1 MNAAV
6 SGAALSRVGKMD
18 DERAAVEAALPGELL
33 GGLLHVDLAALKAN
47 YRQLAKAVQPAD
59 CAACIKSNAYGLGM
73 APVAEA
79 LWSAGC
85 RTFFVALPAEG
96 LALRV
101 VLPDAVIYV
110 LDGLLPRLAEIY
122 HGHGL
127 RPALSS
133 LDEIKEWAAFGKRRA
148 VRPKAALHLDTG
160 LNRLGLSPAEV
171 RHVAADRDHLACADE
186 PSHEMNLRQRQA
198 FDLMRSSLPAA
209 PASLSN
215 TPGALIGRDF
225 AYDLVRPGIGLYGGN
240 PYAQR
245 SNPMRPVVHLY
256 AAILQVRDVK
266 PGESVG
272 YGATWTADR
281 DSRIAIVAAGY
292 GDGLPR
298 TLSSP
303 ARGGPAHA
311 FLGGQFAPIVGRV
324 SMDLL
329 AIDVTDVPPSFA
341 RRGARAE
348 LIGAHVTVDDMA
360 RWAGTIPY
368 EILTRLGSRYS
379 RLYSGAD
386 A

>member
-1 MNAAV
+1 MDNE
-6 SGAALSRVGKMD
+6 GAA
-18 DERAAVEAALPGELL
+18 EAAAPDELV

-47 YRQLAKAVQPAD
+47 YRQLAKAVQPAA
-59 CAACIKSNAYGLGM
+59 CGACIKSNAYGLGLR
-73 APVAEA
+73 PVAAA

-96 LALRV
+96 LALRAI
-101 VLPDAVIYV
+101 LPTAVIYV
-110 LDGLLPRLAEIY
+110 LDGLLPRLAATY
-122 HGHGL
+122 HSHDL

-133 LDEIKEWAAFGKRRA
+133 LDEVKEWAAFSERHA
-148 VRPKAALHLDTG
+148 VRARAALHLDTG
-160 LNRLGLSPAEV
+160 LNRLGLSPGEV
-171 RHVAADRDHLACADE
+171 RHLAGERELLAAFEIALIITHLACADE
-186 PSHEMNLRQRQA
+186 PSHEMNERQRLA
-198 FDLMRSSLPAA
+198 FDLMRASLPDA

-215 TPGALIGRDF
+215 TPGALNGQDF
-225 AYDLVRPGIGLYGGN
+225 VYDLVRPGIGLYGGN

-245 SNPMRPVVHLY
+245 PNPMRPVVHLY

-266 PGESVG
+266 AGESVG

-281 DSRIAIVAAGY
+281 DSRIAIIAAGY

-298 TLSSP
+298 ALSSP

-311 FLGGQFAPIVGRV
+311 YLGGQFAPIVGRV

-329 AIDVTDVPPSFA
+329 AIDVTDIPAAIA
-341 RRGARAE
+341 RRGVRAE
-348 LIGAHVTVDDMA
+348 LMGDHVTVDDMA

-368 EILTRLGSRYS
+368 EILTSLGSRYS

>member
-1 MNAAV
+1 MED
-6 SGAALSRVGKMD
+6 RV
-18 DERAAVEAALPGELL
+18 ATAEAATPGELV
-33 GGLLHVDLAALKAN
+33 GGLLHIDLAALKAN
-47 YRQLAKAVQPAD
+47 YRQLANAVKPAA
-59 CAACIKSNAYGLGM
+59 CGACIKSNAYGLGVR
-73 APVAEA
+73 PVAEA

-96 LALRV
+96 VELRAI
-101 VLPDAVIYV
+101 LPDSVIYI
-110 LDGLLPRLAEIY
+110 LDGLFPRLAEVY
-122 HGHGL
+122 LVHGL
-127 RPALSS
+127 RPALGS
-133 LDEIKEWAAFGKRRA
+133 LDEVKEWAEFNRTRGVKA
-148 VRPKAALHLDTG
+148 KAALHLDTG
-160 LNRLGLSPAEV
+160 LNRLGLSPGEV
-171 RHVAADRDHLACADE
+171 RHLGGRRELLDAFEVSLIVSHLACADE
-186 PSHEMNLRQRQA
+186 PAHEMNARQRQA
-198 FDLMRSSLPAA
+198 FDLMRATLPEA

-215 TPGALIGRDF
+215 TPGALIGQNF
-225 AYDLVRPGIGLYGGN
+225 TYDLVRPGIGIYGGN
-240 PYAQR
+240 PFSHR

-266 PGESVG
+266 AGESVG

-281 DSRIAIVAAGY
+281 DSRIAIIAAGY

-311 FLGGQFAPIVGRV
+311 YLGGQFAPIVGRV

-329 AIDVTDVPPSFA
+329 AIDVTDVSPTFA
-341 RRGARAE
+341 RRGVRAE
-348 LIGAHVTVDDMA
+348 LIGDHVTVDDMA

-368 EILTRLGSRYS
+368 EILTSLGSRYS

>member
-1 MNAAV
+1 MED
-6 SGAALSRVGKMD
+6 RV
-18 DERAAVEAALPGELL
+18 ATAEAATPGELV
-33 GGLLHVDLAALKAN
+33 GGLLHIDLAALKAN
-47 YRQLAKAVQPAD
+47 YRQLANAVKPAG
-59 CAACIKSNAYGLGM
+59 CGACIKSNAYGLGVR
-73 APVAEA
+73 PVAEA

-96 LALRV
+96 VELRAI
-101 VLPDAVIYV
+101 LPDSVIYI
-110 LDGLLPRLAEIY
+110 LDGLFPRLAEVY
-122 HGHGL
+122 LVHGL
-127 RPALSS
+127 RPALGS
-133 LDEIKEWAAFGKRRA
+133 LDEVKEWAEFNRTRGVKA
-148 VRPKAALHLDTG
+148 KAALHLDTG
-160 LNRLGLSPAEV
+160 LNRLGLSPGEV
-171 RHVAADRDHLACADE
+171 RHLGGRRELLDAFEVSLIVSHLACADE
-186 PSHEMNLRQRQA
+186 PAHEMNARQRQA
-198 FDLMRSSLPAA
+198 FDLMRATLPEA

-215 TPGALIGRDF
+215 TPGALIGENF
-225 AYDLVRPGIGLYGGN
+225 TYDLVRPGIGIYGGN
-240 PYAQR
+240 PFSHR

-266 PGESVG
+266 AGESVG

-281 DSRIAIVAAGY
+281 DSRIAIIAAGY

-311 FLGGQFAPIVGRV
+311 CLGGQFAPIVGRV

-329 AIDVTDVPPSFA
+329 AIDVTDVSPTFA
-341 RRGARAE
+341 RRGVRAE
-348 LIGAHVTVDDMA
+348 LIGDHVTVDDMA

-368 EILTRLGSRYS
+368 EILTSLGSRYS

>member
-1 MNAAV
+1 MEDP
-6 SGAALSRVGKMD
+6 GATA
-18 DERAAVEAALPGELL
+18 RAAAPGELV
-33 GGLLHVDLAALKAN
+33 GGLLHIDLAALRAN
-47 YRQLAKAVQPAD
+47 YRQLAKAVQPAA
-59 CAACIKSNAYGLGM
+59 CAACIKSNAYGLGVR
-73 APVAEA
+73 PVAEA

-96 LALRV
+96 IELRKI
-101 VLPDAVIYV
+101 LPEAVIYI
-110 LDGLLPRLAEIY
+110 LDGLFPRLAEIY
-122 HGHGL
+122 LAHGL
-127 RPALSS
+127 RPALGS
-133 LDEIKEWAAFGKRRA
+133 LDEVKEWAEFSRTREVKA
-148 VRPKAALHLDTG
+148 KAALHLDTG
-160 LNRLGLSPAEV
+160 LNRLGLSPGEV
-171 RHVAADRDHLACADE
+171 RHLAARRELLDAFEIALIVSHLACADE
-186 PSHEMNLRQRQA
+186 PAHEMNATQRQA
-198 FDLMRSSLPAA
+198 FDLMRASLPEA
-209 PASLSN
+209 PASFSN
-215 TPGALIGRDF
+215 TPGALIGQDF
-225 AYDLVRPGIGLYGGN
+225 AYDLVRPGIGIYGGN
-240 PYAQR
+240 PFAQR

-266 PGESVG
+266 AGESVG

-298 TLSSP
+298 ALSSP

-311 FLGGQFAPIVGRV
+311 FLGGQFAPIVGRI

-329 AIDVTDVPPSFA
+329 AIDVTDVPASFA

-348 LIGAHVTVDDMA
+348 LIGDHVTVDDMA

-368 EILTRLGSRYS
+368 EILTSLGSRYS

>member
-1 MNAAV
+1 V
-6 SGAALSRVGKMD
+6 R
-18 DERAAVEAALPGELL
+18 
-33 GGLLHVDLAALKAN
+33 
-47 YRQLAKAVQPAD
+47 
-59 CAACIKSNAYGLGM
+59 
-73 APVAEA
+73 PVAEA

-96 LALRV
+96 IELRAI
-101 VLPDAVIYV
+101 LPDAVVYV
-110 LDGLLPRLAEIY
+110 LDGLFPRLAPVY
-122 HGHGL
+122 LAHRL

-133 LDEIKEWAAFGKRRA
+133 LDEVKEWAEFSLTNK
-148 VRPKAALHLDTG
+148 VKAKAGLHLDTG
-160 LNRLGLSPAEV
+160 LNRLGLSPGEV
-171 RHVAADRDHLACADE
+171 RHLAGRRELLDAFEISLIVSHLACADE
-186 PSHEMNLRQRQA
+186 PAHELNARQRQA
-198 FDLMRSSLPAA
+198 FDLMRASLPEA

-215 TPGALIGRDF
+215 TPGALIGQDF
-225 AYDLVRPGIGLYGGN
+225 IYDLVRPGIGIYGGN
-240 PYAQR
+240 PFSQR

-266 PGESVG
+266 AGESVG

-281 DSRIAIVAAGY
+281 DCRIAIVAAGY

-298 TLSSP
+298 ALSSP

-311 FLGGQFAPIVGRV
+311 YLGGQFAPIVGRV

-329 AIDVTDVPPSFA
+329 AIDVTDVPPNFA
-341 RRGARAE
+341 RRGVRAE
-348 LIGAHVTVDDMA
+348 LIGDHVTVDDMA

>member
-1 MNAAV
+1 MEDQ
-6 SGAALSRVGKMD
+6 GATA
-18 DERAAVEAALPGELL
+18 EAATPGELV
-33 GGLLHVDLAALKAN
+33 GGLLHIDLAALKAN
-47 YRQLAKAVQPAD
+47 YRQLARAVQPAD
-59 CAACIKSNAYGLGM
+59 CGACIKSNAYGLGVR
-73 APVAEA
+73 PVAKA

-96 LALRV
+96 IELRAI
-101 VLPDAVIYV
+101 LPDAVVYV
-110 LDGLLPRLAEIY
+110 LDGLFPRLAPLY
-122 HGHGL
+122 LAHGL

-133 LDEIKEWAAFGKRRA
+133 LDEVKEWAEFSLTQK
-148 VRPKAALHLDTG
+148 VKAKAGLHLDTG
-160 LNRLGLSPAEV
+160 LNRLGLSPGEV
-171 RHVAADRDHLACADE
+171 RHLAGRRELLDAFEIALIISHLACADE
-186 PSHEMNLRQRQA
+186 PAHELNARQRHA
-198 FDLMRSSLPAA
+198 FDLMRASLPEA

-215 TPGALIGRDF
+215 TPGALIGQDF
-225 AYDLVRPGIGLYGGN
+225 AYDLVRPGIGIYGGN
-240 PYAQR
+240 PFAQR

-266 PGESVG
+266 TGESVG
-272 YGATWTADR
+272 YGATWTANR

-298 TLSSP
+298 ALSSP
-303 ARGGPAHA
+303 AGGGPAHA
-311 FLGGQFAPIVGRV
+311 YLGGQFAPIVGRV

-329 AIDVTDVPPSFA
+329 AIDVTDVPPTFA

-348 LIGAHVTVDDMA
+348 LIGDHVTVDDMA

-368 EILTRLGSRYS
+368 EILTSLGSRYS

>member
-1 MNAAV
+1 MEDRGATAEAV
-6 SGAALSRVGKMD
+6 T
-18 DERAAVEAALPGELL
+18 PGELV
-33 GGLLHVDLAALKAN
+33 GGLLHIDLAAVKAN
-47 YRQLAKAVQPAD
+47 YRQLARAVKPAA
-59 CAACIKSNAYGLGM
+59 CGACIKSDAYGLGVR
-73 APVAEA
+73 PVAEA

-96 LALRV
+96 IELRAI
-101 VLPDAVIYV
+101 LPDAVVYV
-110 LDGLLPRLAEIY
+110 LDGLFPRLAPVY
-122 HGHGL
+122 LAHRL

-133 LDEIKEWAAFGKRRA
+133 LEEVKEWAEFSLTNKI
-148 VRPKAALHLDTG
+148 KAKAGLHLDTG
-160 LNRLGLSPAEV
+160 LNRLGLSPGEV
-171 RHVAADRDHLACADE
+171 RHLAGRRELLDAFEISLIVSHLACADE
-186 PSHEMNLRQRQA
+186 PAHELNARQRQA
-198 FDLMRSSLPAA
+198 FDLMRASLPEA
-209 PASLSN
+209 PASLAN
-215 TPGALIGRDF
+215 TPGALIGQDF
-225 AYDLVRPGIGLYGGN
+225 IYDLVRPGIGIYGGN
-240 PYAQR
+240 PFSQR

-266 PGESVG
+266 AGESVG

-281 DSRIAIVAAGY
+281 DCRIAIVAAGY

-298 TLSSP
+298 ALSSP

-311 FLGGQFAPIVGRV
+311 YLGGQFAPIVGRV

-329 AIDVTDVPPSFA
+329 AIDVTDVPPNFA
-341 RRGARAE
+341 RRGVRAE
-348 LIGAHVTVDDMA
+348 LIGDHVTVDDMA